1 MRISALDPIPLA
13 GRGRQGAYGAPYG
26 LVVRVTTDTGII
38 GYGETDSMP
47 SVVKAVIEAPFV
59 HEMMSGLKWVLLD
72 RDPLD
77 VEARWADMTTAT
89 LNYSR
94 DGATLEAMAAI
105 DLALWDIRG
114 KALGAPVY
122 ELLGGARR
130 KTLRCYATHPLGR
143 NLEETSRFASI
154 LRDQGFSAVKFGWRP
169 LGQDPVQDE
178 AIVRCLRR
186 AIGQDLDLLI
196 DAGLAWDVDTA
207 LERIRQFEPY
217 RLFWL
222 EEPISAYDFEGYKK
236 LTAESGT
243 PIAAGELASSSIE
256 LSRLVEQ
263 QCVHVLQ
270 VDVSRVGLTQAMKIA
285 EFAAAR
291 GIPSVNH
298 SYTYGISLAASLH
311 FAAAIERTSLFEY
324 QATPNEIRDV
334 LTPDMPK
341 PTDGTLALPE
351 GAGLGIEVDEDALCR
366 FAVVS

>member
-1 MRISALDPIPLA
+1 
-13 GRGRQGAYGAPYG
+13 
-26 LVVRVTTDTGII
+26 
-38 GYGETDSMP
+38 
-47 SVVKAVIEAPFV
+47 
-59 HEMMSGLKWVLLD
+59 
-72 RDPLD
+72 
-77 VEARWADMTTAT
+77 
-89 LNYSR
+89 
-94 DGATLEAMAAI
+94 MAAI

-169 LGQDPVQDE
+169 LGRDPVQDE

-217 RLFWL
+217 QLFWL

-236 LTAESGT
+236 LTAKSRT
-243 PIAAGELASSSIE
+243 PIAAGELASSSVE

-263 QCVHVLQ
+263 RCVHVLQ
-270 VDVSRVGLTQAMKIA
+270 VDVSRVGLTQGMKIA
-285 EFAAAR
+285 QFAADR
-291 GIPSVNH
+291 GIPCVNH
-298 SYTYGISLAASLH
+298 SYTYGINLAASLH

-341 PTDGTLALPE
+341 PADGILALPQR
-351 GAGLGIEVDEDALCR
+351 AGLGVEVDEDALRR